1 MPTLPTFSSSC
12 LAPGGSGQTVFLF
25 GVPSSGLLE
34 AHSID
39 LSDPLAPQATL
50 ISTAPSSSGT
60 WNAQNGLGCYAYL
73 GDNPPTNSPISV
85 VQFGST
91 VQTLF
96 SPNGT
101 WTATWDSTTKQ
112 SVQYVSSK
120 FFSIVGSTKGSNWL
134 LAKTT
139 LPSSTG
145 GSTGSW
151 RDIRI
156 GGTVRQGS
164 QELTVLG
171 SEDPLLT
178 VGALSQDVGNFGNGL
193 LFSIDKNGSSGSVFI
208 ATGNKVPDQN
218 LTATEPLVS
227 LAKRGSLEMNE
238 VILSN
243 DAIPVPSASAALI
256 LDKGP
261 AGTISVFSIDPRGR
275 SNLFQSSVKGSAPRF
290 LSGQSAAVVKTKV
303 VVYGGLLQDGSG
315 HSNSVHVFDLL
326 SGTWSGPDLIDPT
339 ASGSGS
345 RTLSMGVIGGIV
357 AGALVVLIVVA
368 MTVRRIRRNKHPS
381 KENSSKGDGARENA
395 DDNTDKATM
404 IKLLNIENES
414 HAKPVQQEKREN
426 HSNESSITLRDST
439 APVPKTRQST
449 APNTPRASNQRTRQS
464 SRQLSTISTFS
475 DNSSHI
481 SLFPVGSKVYLV
493 NSPGIIPPPTPMIPS
508 AYMAGATA
516 NYPEVVRYPTS
527 VSAPNTPKTTHK
539 RSIYKVN
546 VPDDYDDR
554 EPLHRQ
560 DTAQGE
566 MYLQRQRTSASAISL
581 HSMNSRD
588 GSQWNTQDHSRSNT
602 MTSFRSSRVARE
614 TRSDG
619 AHSVS
624 QPSSPVASHAI
635 NTASSEKGKRS
646 APPYPRSKTEPRL
659 STAHTSAKSPIT
671 EDPYRR
677 RYNRHNRDS
686 DTYKVEYSGPVSP
699 GATAE
704 TFSPTQS
711 TFAEGS
717 EAPTPKLA
725 QSEADV
731 QFADGYSALLA
742 PRGTKSRP
750 IQQQYYPYQSQ
761 QVQYQ
766 KRSDASSSR
775 QTSVSSFSTPS
786 QRQKQRQQQQ
796 QHLEWHQQQQQ
807 ILDEQQQLAAA
818 IAEHPGWVPPS
829 PKTPKLGSLPR
840 PIPRDATQ

>member
-1 MPTLPTFSSSC
+1 M
-12 LAPGGSGQTVFLF
+12 
-25 GVPSSGLLE
+25 
-34 AHSID
+34 
-39 LSDPLAPQATL
+39 
-50 ISTAPSSSGT
+50 
-60 WNAQNGLGCYAYL
+60 
-73 GDNPPTNSPISV
+73 
-85 VQFGST
+85 
-91 VQTLF
+91 
-96 SPNGT
+96 
-101 WTATWDSTTKQ
+101 
-112 SVQYVSSK
+112 
-120 FFSIVGSTKGSNWL
+120 
-134 LAKTT
+134 
-139 LPSSTG
+139 
-145 GSTGSW
+145 
-151 RDIRI
+151 
-156 GGTVRQGS
+156 
-164 QELTVLG
+164 
-171 SEDPLLT
+171 
-178 VGALSQDVGNFGNGL
+178 
-193 LFSIDKNGSSGSVFI
+193 
-208 ATGNKVPDQN
+208 
-218 LTATEPLVS
+218 
-227 LAKRGSLEMNE
+227 
-238 VILSN
+238 
-243 DAIPVPSASAALI
+243 
-256 LDKGP
+256 
-261 AGTISVFSIDPRGR
+261 FSIDPRGR
-275 SNLFQSSVKGSAPRF
+275 SKVLQSSVKGSAPRF

-315 HSNSVHVFDLL
+315 HSNSVHVFDFL

-339 ASGSGS
+339 ASSSSGSG
-345 RTLSMGVIGGIV
+345 TLSMGVIGGIV
-357 AGALVVLIVVA
+357 AGALVFLIVVA
-368 MTVRRIRRNKHPS
+368 MTVRRIRRNKHSS
-381 KENSSKGDGARENA
+381 KEGSRKGGEVREDA

-414 HAKPVQQEKREN
+414 HAKPVQEKREN
-426 HSNESSITLRDST
+426 HSNGSSITLEDSA
-439 APVPKTRQST
+439 APAPKTRQST
-449 APNTPRASNQRTRQS
+449 APNNTPRASNQRTRQS

-475 DNSSHI
+475 ENSSHI

-493 NSPGIIPPPTPMIPS
+493 NSPTIIPPPTPMIPS

-546 VPDDYDDR
+546 VPDNYDDR

-566 MYLQRQRTSASAISL
+566 MYLQRQHTSTSAISL
-581 HSMNSRD
+581 YSVNSRD

-602 MTSFRSSRVARE
+602 MTSFRSPHVARE

-659 STAHTSAKSPIT
+659 STGHSSAKSPIT

-686 DTYKVEYSGPVSP
+686 DTYKVEYSGPASP
-699 GATAE
+699 SATAE
-704 TFSPTQS
+704 TFSPTRS

-717 EAPTPKLA
+717 EAPTPKLT
-725 QSEADV
+725 QSEADL
-731 QFADGYSALLA
+731 QFTDGYSALLA
-742 PRGTKSRP
+742 PKGTKSRP
-750 IQQQYYPYQSQ
+750 IQQQYYPYLSQ

-775 QTSVSSFSTPS
+775 QTSTSSFSTPS

-796 QHLEWHQQQQQ
+796 QHLDWHQQQQQ
-807 ILDEQQQLAAA
+807 ILDDQQQLAAA

-840 PIPRDATQ
+840 PIPRDATKRTEK